1 MKRFLILFGLVFL
14 LSSCKNELTFSD
26 KTYEKKTT
34 LPCKQGCPEVV
45 VKIPFAENVPIVADS
60 INKKIFSV
68 VREIIYFGEKKSI
81 AINYDG
87 VLTAFI
93 KSYEDLQKENPT
105 DVFGWEAKVEG
116 KVKYQTD
123 SILNIELKHYSFT
136 GGAHGYQGVR
146 SLIFNPNTGKT
157 IENKELF
164 SDLNGFKKFVEKQFR
179 IKFKIPENKSINAT
193 GFMFEDE
200 KFQLPM
206 TYLFVENGILLYYN
220 TYECASYAQGP
231 QELLFTFQELKPYLR
246 VK

>member
-1 MKRFLILFGLVFL
+1 MKHFLMIFSLVLLF
-14 LSSCKNELTFSD
+14 SSCKNELTFTE

-34 LPCKQGCPEVV
+34 LPCKQPCPEVV
-45 VKIPFAENVPIVADS
+45 VKIPFAEDVPIAADS

-81 AINYDG
+81 ATDYDG

-93 KSYEDLQKENPT
+93 KSYEDLQKQNPL

-136 GGAHGYQGVR
+136 GGAHGYQGIR
-146 SLIFNPNTGKT
+146 SLIFNPLTGKS
-157 IENKELF
+157 IKNKDLF
-164 SDLNGFKKFVEKQFR
+164 INVNSFKKFAEEQFR
-179 IKFKIPENKSINAT
+179 IKFKIPKNNPINST
-193 GFMFEDE
+193 GFMFENE
-200 KFQLPM
+200 NFQLPM
-206 TYLFVENGILLYYN
+206 TFLFVENGILLYYN

-231 QELLFTFQELKPYLR
+231 QELLFTFEELKPYLK